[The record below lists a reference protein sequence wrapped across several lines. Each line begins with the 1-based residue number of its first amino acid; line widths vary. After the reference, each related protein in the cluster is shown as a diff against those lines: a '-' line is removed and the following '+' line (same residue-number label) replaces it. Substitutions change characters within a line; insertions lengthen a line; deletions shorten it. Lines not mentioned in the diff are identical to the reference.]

1 MAGNIGILWLLCFCL
16 AQAHGAVYS
25 PGGGVYGDSS
35 PRDAG
40 GDPVFAVVP
49 SQDVN
54 PDYYITQTV
63 YGFLDFTTTIGNTVM
78 IFSPQ
83 SAAPAVTEPP
93 KTTAPP
99 PPVIETTPTTT
110 TTTEEAL
117 REIKPSKTVV
127 LPVLPVKAEKVSIV
141 QVLPETPKPPTTKPA
156 GPLKFIPKAV
166 PKVAIKPILKPK
178 PKIVEITPLK
188 PTTTTTT
195 PEPQEQPQERFIVKP
210 VPKAVIIKPVAPV
223 VKVVATKVLE
233 QPTTTTTTEEPIP
246 VEEEESEEQ
255 FEEQEQEQEHEEA
268 AQEEEIEEELHEEEQ
283 AAEQEAIEEVQPEVV
298 EPKVTAEKP
307 KAHVVEAVTPSTTTT
322 TTTEEPA
329 EELEEE
335 EHEETEEH
343 SPIMFSSVIEDEV
356 KAKPAPVEVTEEKNN
371 KSPAVE
377 TKTPEVTPEAHEEEE
392 DEEGGDEDEEDE
404 DEPVPVLQIG
414 NNIGEPE
421 YDFLS
426 RQPSEFVEETFRVV
440 NLRPTATAATG
451 AAVTAEGRAQNP
463 KPAKPKRGNKRGH
476 PTGLVTKL
484 GGTVV
489 KEGVT
494 TVHETSVIGTY
505 ISGKYAQVLQSTSH
519 VIQGHSQAQQAG
531 TPVAPPA
538 APEGGA
544 GGRRVKLNPSSTL
557 RILKTAA
564 PSLNKTPRYNP
575 EAVAAASIITPSPA
589 SQALDDTGLPLENLF
604 ASQPSSSLVR
614 PSRRLPGSA
623 GSGNFKNRLKNRIG
637 KDDNELQEAVGGG
650 GEESSPAPATVTP
663 QPPTAAAAGYG
674 KKPASRYR
682 NTQIVK
688 PAVKNTRFNR
698 YSASSVEVA
707 TVSAVSTAVPV
718 PAYQNRRNKSS
729 RNGFKPTSSHSVS
742 AVQPQQQQQQQQQQS
757 QYQQQQQDA
766 ASRRSFKPRP
776 QPSSPEQD
784 TPGHTTSL
792 YKFKLNRSPGRWQYK
807 SPAKPTVAI
816 RKQSAV
822 KPVAGAGGAA
832 AKDQFN
838 DIAQP
843 VGGGDHGEKVDTD
856 TDLDQSGSVHGN
868 VLNTDAEQDNQIE
881 RRYPIETLK
890 VEISTPADFRD
901 TYYEIATIKSPY
913 TFQVG
918 TVKNT
923 RYITVTS
930 TIEKVLEQE
939 TATITPSLTEPLTEN
954 ILATT
959 THIDKESNLLDS
971 SIATLPPIVLGSDT
985 ETPPL
990 ETLTETFS
998 TTQAMLKTH
1007 ILPVVRE
1014 GDTTSYTLIQT
1025 YHVTRLVTATKTL
1038 PPMELYHFVPSKTLN
1053 EFNSRLDEAGSE
1065 LHLELEFGDDNE
1077 NEDDEKPKRERL
1089 PSDLD
1094 LSSIGS
1100 DFDLSEVDKTNI
1112 PENIRPKKKITG
1124 SNKDNRVT
1132 TEAPVTTP
1140 ALTPEQLQ
1148 QLALLRLLN
1157 PAAAAQIPSV
1167 ITSSKPVVK
1176 LETVY
1181 ESHVLPI
1188 INGQNTIL
1196 STISRPIGTITKTN
1210 YEIVTTTLPSL
1221 PLPPIPQ
1228 LNPFLQPQQQQQ
1240 QQLQQ
1245 QQQQQQLQ
1253 IQSTPVVTQTIVT
1266 ETNSKVL
1273 KLTFGAKTAYTTL
1286 YSTTVVPTVLTTYLT
1301 QSVSV
1306 QPTAAAFPGFFPNP
1320 YAPFPFVG

>member
-1 MAGNIGILWLLCFCL
+1 MGTVAKLLLLCVCL
-16 AQAHGAVYS
+16 AKAHGAVYS
-25 PGGGVYGDSS
+25 PGGGGVYGDSS
-35 PRDAG
+35 PKDAG
-40 GDPVFAVVP
+40 GDPVFAVLP

-54 PDYYITQTV
+54 PDYYTTQTV

-83 SAAPAVTEPP
+83 SAAPVVTEPP

-110 TTTEEAL
+110 TTTEEAVQ
-117 REIKPSKTVV
+117 EIKPSKTVV
-127 LPVLPVKAEKVSIV
+127 LPVQPKEKVSIV
-141 QVLPETPKPPTTKPA
+141 QVLPETPKPPTVKPI
-156 GPLKFIPKAV
+156 GPLKFVPKAV

-178 PKIVEITPLK
+178 PKIVEVAPVK
-188 PTTTTTT
+188 V
-195 PEPQEQPQERFIVKP
+195 EPVPQQEQPQPDRFIVKP
-210 VPKAVIIKPVAPV
+210 VPKSVIIKPVAPV
-223 VKVVATKVLE
+223 VKVVATKVE
-233 QPTTTTTTEEPIP
+233 PTTTTTESSPEIESEEEQSEEFEQEQEPQEIAEDEP
-246 VEEEESEEQ
+246 EEVHEEVEEEE
-255 FEEQEQEQEHEEA
+255 
-268 AQEEEIEEELHEEEQ
+268 EEEEEELKDQ
-283 AAEQEAIEEVQPEVV
+283 QQSQEVIPIAKVV
-298 EPKVTAEKP
+298 ENVHAVEPVQETEQPKT
-307 KAHVVEAVTPSTTTT
+307 HVVEAVKPVTAATTTT
-322 TTTEEPA
+322 TTTEEPVAVGATA
-329 EELEEE
+329 EDQ
-335 EHEETEEH
+335 HEEH
-343 SPIMFSSVIEDEV
+343 SPIMFSNISDDEV
-356 KAKPAPVEVTEEKNN
+356 KPAAEVKDVRSESGT
-371 KSPAVE
+371 PTVGAVE
-377 TKTPEVTPEAHEEEE
+377 HQQNEEETPEAETN
-392 DEEGGDEDEEDE
+392 GDEDEDDEEEEDE

-440 NLRPTATAATG
+440 NLRPTGAASQPAGATAQ
-451 AAVTAEGRAQNP
+451 AAAPRE
-463 KPAKPKRGNKRGH
+463 KSAKPKRGN
-476 PTGLVTKL
+476 
-484 GGTVV
+484 
-489 KEGVT
+489 
-494 TVHETSVIGTY
+494 
-505 ISGKYAQVLQSTSH
+505 Q
-519 VIQGHSQAQQAG
+519 
-531 TPVAPPA
+531 
-538 APEGGA
+538 GGA
-544 GGRRVKLNPSSTL
+544 ATNGNGGAAGANVATDGRRPKLNPSSTL

-564 PSLNKTPRYNP
+564 PALNKTPRYSP
-575 EAVAAASIITPSPA
+575 EAASIITPSPA
-589 SQALDDTGLPLENLF
+589 THALEDTGLPLENLF

-623 GSGNFKNRLKNRIG
+623 SGNFKNRLKNRIS
-637 KDDNELQEAVGGG
+637 KDENDLQEQGGDS
-650 GEESSPAPATVTP
+650 EQVTPQATVTP
-663 QPPTAAAAGYG
+663 QPTYG
-674 KKPASRYR
+674 KKPGNRYR

-688 PAVKNTRFNR
+688 PVGKNTRYNR
-698 YSASSVEVA
+698 YSTSSVEVA
-707 TVSAVSTAVPV
+707 TVSVYSEPSPTAGSG
-718 PAYQNRRNKSS
+718 YQNRRNKSS

-742 AVQPQQQQQQQQQQS
+742 TVQQ
-757 QYQQQQQDA
+757 QQQQQDA
-766 ASRRSFKPRP
+766 ATRRSFKPKP
-776 QPSSPEQD
+776 QPSAPLDQE
-784 TPGHTTSL
+784 PGQTTSL

-822 KPVAGAGGAA
+822 KP
-832 AKDQFN
+832 KDQVLENLTTAPISDTSVQSN
-838 DIAQP
+838 DIAQSP
-843 VGGGDHGEKVDTD
+843 EHAEKVDTD
-856 TDLDQSGSVHGN
+856 ADLDQSGSVHGN
-868 VLNTDAEQDNQIE
+868 VLNDAENDNQIE

-971 SIATLPPIVLGSDT
+971 SIATLPPIALGIDT

-1007 ILPVVRE
+1007 ILPVIRD

-1038 PPMELYHFVPSKTLN
+1038 PPMELYHFVPSRTLN

-1077 NEDDEKPKRERL
+1077 NDDEDKPKRERL

-1112 PENIRPKKKITG
+1112 PENIRPKKKISG

-1167 ITSSKPVVK
+1167 ITSSKPVIK

-1188 INGQNTIL
+1188 INGANTIL
-1196 STISRPIGTITKTN
+1196 STISRPIGTITKTS
-1210 YEIVTTTLPSL
+1210 YEVVTTTLPTL
-1221 PLPPIPQ
+1221 PIPPIPQ
-1228 LNPFLQPQQQQQ
+1228 LNPLLIQQQ
-1240 QQLQQ
+1240 QQ

-1306 QPTAAAFPGFFPNP
+1306 QPTAAAAFPGFFPNP

>member
-1 MAGNIGILWLLCFCL
+1 MGSLPTLLLLCLCL
-16 AQAHGAVYS
+16 AKAHGAVYS
-25 PGGGVYGDSS
+25 PGGGGVYGGDSS
-35 PRDAG
+35 PKDAG
-40 GDPVFAVVP
+40 GDPVFAVLP

-54 PDYYITQTV
+54 PDYYTTQTV

-83 SAAPAVTEPP
+83 SAAPVVTEPP

-110 TTTEEAL
+110 TTTEEVV
-117 REIKPSKTVV
+117 REIRPSKTVV
-127 LPVLPVKAEKVSIV
+127 LPVQPKEKVSIV
-141 QVLPETPKPPTTKPA
+141 QVLPETPKPPTTKPI
-156 GPLKFIPKAV
+156 GPLKFVPKAV

-178 PKIVEITPLK
+178 PKIVEVAPVK
-188 PTTTTTT
+188 V
-195 PEPQEQPQERFIVKP
+195 EPVPQQEQPQQDRFIVKP
-210 VPKAVIIKPVAPV
+210 VPKSVIIKPVAPV
-223 VKVVATKVLE
+223 VKVVATKVEPTTTTTESAPEIESEEEQEEEIEPEQEQQEAEQQEEHDQEEVDDEEEEEEEIEPKE
-233 QPTTTTTTEEPIP
+233 QPQHEETSSEKEEGNDETVEPVQVTEKSKMLVVEAVKPVTTTTTTEEP
-246 VEEEESEEQ
+246 
-255 FEEQEQEQEHEEA
+255 
-268 AQEEEIEEELHEEEQ
+268 
-283 AAEQEAIEEVQPEVV
+283 
-298 EPKVTAEKP
+298 
-307 KAHVVEAVTPSTTTT
+307 EAVVATS
-322 TTTEEPA
+322 EDQ
-329 EELEEE
+329 
-335 EHEETEEH
+335 HEEH
-343 SPIMFSSVIEDEV
+343 SPIMFSNISEDEV
-356 KAKPAPVEVTEEKNN
+356 KPAAEVKEGQSQSASVDGAAEQQQN
-371 KSPAVE
+371 AE
-377 TKTPEVTPEAHEEEE
+377 TPEEETNAEEDEDDEEEE
-392 DEEGGDEDEEDE
+392 D

-440 NLRPTATAATG
+440 NLRPTAAASQPAAATVP
-451 AAVTAEGRAQNP
+451 ASAPREKA
-463 KPAKPKRGNKRGH
+463 AKPKRGNKGRTH
-476 PTGLVTKL
+476 PTGLVTTL

-519 VIQGHSQAQQAG
+519 VIQGNQ
-531 TPVAPPA
+531 
-538 APEGGA
+538 GGA
-544 GGRRVKLNPSSTL
+544 AANGNGAAGASPATDGRRPKLNPSSTL

-564 PSLNKTPRYNP
+564 PALNKTPRYSP
-575 EAVAAASIITPSPA
+575 EAASIITPSPA
-589 SQALDDTGLPLENLF
+589 THALEDTGLPLENLF

-623 GSGNFKNRLKNRIG
+623 SGNFKNRLKNRIS
-637 KDDNELQEAVGGG
+637 KDENDLQEQAV
-650 GEESSPAPATVTP
+650 ESELVTPQSTVTP
-663 QPPTAAAAGYG
+663 QPTYG
-674 KKPASRYR
+674 KKPGNRYR

-688 PAVKNTRFNR
+688 PVGKNTRYNR
-698 YSASSVEVA
+698 YSTSSVEVA
-707 TVSAVSTAVPV
+707 TVSVYSEPNPTPGSG
-718 PAYQNRRNKSS
+718 YQNRRNKSS

-742 AVQPQQQQQQQQQQS
+742 TVQQQQPDS
-757 QYQQQQQDA
+757 A
-766 ASRRSFKPRP
+766 TRRSFKPKP
-776 QPSSPEQD
+776 QPSGLQD
-784 TPGHTTSL
+784 QEPGQTTSL

-822 KPVAGAGGAA
+822 KP
-832 AKDQFN
+832 KDQVLENLTTAPISDTSVQSN
-838 DIAQP
+838 DIAQSP
-843 VGGGDHGEKVDTD
+843 EHAEKVDTD
-856 TDLDQSGSVHGN
+856 ADLDQSGSVHGN
-868 VLNTDAEQDNQIE
+868 VLNDAENDNQIE

-971 SIATLPPIVLGSDT
+971 SIATLPPISLGLDT

-1007 ILPVVRE
+1007 ILPVIRD

-1038 PPMELYHFVPSKTLN
+1038 PPMELYHFVPSRTLN

-1077 NEDDEKPKRERL
+1077 NDDEDKPKRERL

-1167 ITSSKPVVK
+1167 ITSSKPVIK

-1188 INGQNTIL
+1188 INGANTIL
-1196 STISRPIGTITKTN
+1196 STISRPIGTITKTS
-1210 YEIVTTTLPSL
+1210 YEVVTTTLPTL
-1221 PLPPIPQ
+1221 PIPPIPQ
-1228 LNPFLQPQQQQQ
+1228 LNPLLLQQQ
-1240 QQLQQ
+1240 QQ

-1306 QPTAAAFPGFFPNP
+1306 QPTAAAAFPGFFPNP

>member
-1 MAGNIGILWLLCFCL
+1 MSSRKPAKPV
-16 AQAHGAVYS
+16 HGAIYS
-25 PGGGVYGDSS
+25 PGGGGVYGDSS
-35 PRDAG
+35 PKDAG
-40 GDPVFAVVP
+40 GDPVFAVLP

-54 PDYYITQTV
+54 PDYYTTQTV

-110 TTTEEAL
+110 TTTEEVVK
-117 REIKPSKTVV
+117 EIKPSKTVV
-127 LPVLPVKAEKVSIV
+127 LPVQPKEKVSIV
-141 QVLPETPKPPTTKPA
+141 QVLPETPKPPTTKPI
-156 GPLKFIPKAV
+156 GPLKFVPKAV

-178 PKIVEITPLK
+178 PKIVEVAPVK
-188 PTTTTTT
+188 AEAVPQ
-195 PEPQEQPQERFIVKP
+195 QEQPQADRFIVKP
-210 VPKAVIIKPVAPV
+210 VPKSVIIKPVAPI
-223 VKVVATKVLE
+223 VKVVATKVEPTTTTTPENDPAVESEEEEEEDFE
-233 QPTTTTTTEEPIP
+233 QEQEQEVHEVAEEEHDEQHDEEEQEEEEEEEEQQHEQEQEQEQQQQEPSPVANVAVEAVQVTEKPKMHVVEAVKPVTAASTTTTTTEEP
-246 VEEEESEEQ
+246 V
-255 FEEQEQEQEHEEA
+255 A
-268 AQEEEIEEELHEEEQ
+268 VVN
-283 AAEQEAIEEVQPEVV
+283 AAEDQ
-298 EPKVTAEKP
+298 
-307 KAHVVEAVTPSTTTT
+307 H
-322 TTTEEPA
+322 
-329 EELEEE
+329 
-335 EHEETEEH
+335 EEH
-343 SPIMFSSVIEDEV
+343 SPIMFSNISEDEV
-356 KAKPAPVEVTEEKNN
+356 KPVAGVKDAQADKSSPVAGTDDHQQQNEE
-371 KSPAVE
+371 
-377 TKTPEVTPEAHEEEE
+377 TPEDDTNAEEEEEEE
-392 DEEGGDEDEEDE
+392 DEEE

-414 NNIGEPE
+414 NNLGEPE

-440 NLRPTATAATG
+440 NLRPTAAGSQPVAAT
-451 AAVTAEGRAQNP
+451 APSSVPREKA
-463 KPAKPKRGNKRGH
+463 AKPKRGNKGRSH
-476 PTGLVTKL
+476 PTGLVTTL

-519 VIQGHSQAQQAG
+519 VIQGNQ
-531 TPVAPPA
+531 
-538 APEGGA
+538 GGA
-544 GGRRVKLNPSSTL
+544 AASGNGAAGPSSPATDGRRPKLNPSSTL

-564 PSLNKTPRYNP
+564 PALNKTPRYNP
-575 EAVAAASIITPSPA
+575 EAASIITPSPA
-589 SQALDDTGLPLENLF
+589 THVLEDTGLPLENLF

-623 GSGNFKNRLKNRIG
+623 SGNFKNRLKNRIS
-637 KDDNELQEAVGGG
+637 KDENDLQEQG
-650 GEESSPAPATVTP
+650 GESEPVTPQATVTP
-663 QPPTAAAAGYG
+663 QPTYG
-674 KKPASRYR
+674 KKPGSRYR

-688 PAVKNTRFNR
+688 PVAKNTRFNR
-698 YSASSVEVA
+698 YSTSSVEVA
-707 TVSAVSTAVPV
+707 TVSVYSEPNPTPGSG
-718 PAYQNRRNKSS
+718 YQNRRNKSS

-742 AVQPQQQQQQQQQQS
+742 TVQQQQP
-757 QYQQQQQDA
+757 DA
-766 ASRRSFKPRP
+766 ATRRSFKPKP
-776 QPSSPEQD
+776 QPSAPQD
-784 TPGHTTSL
+784 QEPGQTTSL

-822 KPVAGAGGAA
+822 KP
-832 AKDQFN
+832 KDQVLENLTTAPISDTSVQSN
-838 DIAQP
+838 DIAQSP
-843 VGGGDHGEKVDTD
+843 EHAEKVDTD
-856 TDLDQSGSVHGN
+856 ADLDQSGSVHGN
-868 VLNTDAEQDNQIE
+868 VLNDADNDNQIE

-971 SIATLPPIVLGSDT
+971 SIATLPPIVLGLDT

-1007 ILPVVRE
+1007 ILPVIRE

-1038 PPMELYHFVPSKTLN
+1038 PPMELYHFVPSRTLN

-1077 NEDDEKPKRERL
+1077 NDDEDKPKRERL

-1094 LSSIGS
+1094 LSNIGS

-1124 SNKDNRVT
+1124 SNKENRVT

-1167 ITSSKPVVK
+1167 LTSSKPVIK

-1188 INGQNTIL
+1188 INGANTIL
-1196 STISRPIGTITKTN
+1196 STISRPIGTITKTS
-1210 YEIVTTTLPSL
+1210 YELVTTTLPSL
-1221 PLPPIPQ
+1221 PIPPIPQ
-1228 LNPFLQPQQQQQ
+1228 LNPLL
-1240 QQLQQ
+1240 LQQ
-1245 QQQQQQLQ
+1245 QQQQQSLQ

-1306 QPTAAAFPGFFPNP
+1306 QPTAAAAFPGFFPNP

>member
-1 MAGNIGILWLLCFCL
+1 
-16 AQAHGAVYS
+16 HGAVYS
-25 PGGGVYGDSS
+25 PGGGGVYGDAS
-35 PRDAG
+35 PKDAG
-40 GDPVFAVVP
+40 GDPVFAVLP

-54 PDYYITQTV
+54 PDYYTTQTV

-83 SAAPAVTEPP
+83 SAAPVVTEPP

-110 TTTEEAL
+110 TTTEEVV

-127 LPVLPVKAEKVSIV
+127 LPVQPKEKVSIV
-141 QVLPETPKPPTTKPA
+141 QVLPETPKPPTTKPI
-156 GPLKFIPKAV
+156 GPLKFVPKAV

-178 PKIVEITPLK
+178 PKIVEVVPVK
-188 PTTTTTT
+188 A
-195 PEPQEQPQERFIVKP
+195 EPVPQQDQPQPDRFIVKP
-210 VPKAVIIKPVAPV
+210 VPKSVIIKPVVPV
-223 VKVVATKVLE
+223 VKVVATKVE
-233 QPTTTTTTEEPIP
+233 PTTTTTAEPE
-246 VEEEESEEQ
+246 VDLEEEEE
-255 FEEQEQEQEHEEA
+255 FAEEQEQDAQDVPEEEHEEQHDEA
-268 AQEEEIEEELHEEEQ
+268 EEEEEEEHDELEQ
-283 AAEQEAIEEVQPEVV
+283 QQQQLETKPTLNAAVNVEAVEATQE
-298 EPKVTAEKP
+298 TEKP
-307 KAHVVEAVTPSTTTT
+307 KMHVVEAVKPVIATTTTTT
-322 TTTEEPA
+322 TTTEEPVENTA
-329 EELEEE
+329 EDQ
-335 EHEETEEH
+335 HEEH
-343 SPIMFSSVIEDEV
+343 SPIMFSNISEDEV
-356 KAKPAPVEVTEEKNN
+356 KPVAVVKEVQNDKNTPVAGTEEQQQNDE
-371 KSPAVE
+371 A
-377 TKTPEVTPEAHEEEE
+377 PEEDTNDDEEEE
-392 DEEGGDEDEEDE
+392 DEEEED
-404 DEPVPVLQIG
+404 DEPVPVLQVG

-440 NLRPTATAATG
+440 NLRPTAAGSQPAAAT
-451 AAVTAEGRAQNP
+451 APSSATREKA
-463 KPAKPKRGNKRGH
+463 AKPKRGNKGRSH
-476 PTGLVTKL
+476 PTGLVTTL

-519 VIQGHSQAQQAG
+519 VIQGNQGVAAANGNGAAG
-531 TPVAPPA
+531 PTNPA
-538 APEGGA
+538 TD
-544 GGRRVKLNPSSTL
+544 GRRPKLNPSSTL

-564 PSLNKTPRYNP
+564 PALNKTPRYNP
-575 EAVAAASIITPSPA
+575 EAASIITPSPA
-589 SQALDDTGLPLENLF
+589 THALEDTGLPLENLF

-623 GSGNFKNRLKNRIG
+623 SGNFKNRLKNRIS
-637 KDDNELQEAVGGG
+637 KDENDLQEQG
-650 GEESSPAPATVTP
+650 GESEPVTPQATVTP
-663 QPPTAAAAGYG
+663 QPTYG
-674 KKPASRYR
+674 KKPGSRYR

-688 PAVKNTRFNR
+688 PVGKN
-698 YSASSVEVA
+698 VEVA
-707 TVSAVSTAVPV
+707 TVSVYSEPNPTPGSG
-718 PAYQNRRNKSS
+718 YQNRRNKSS

-742 AVQPQQQQQQQQQQS
+742 TVQQQQQQQ
-757 QYQQQQQDA
+757 DA
-766 ASRRSFKPRP
+766 TRRSFKPKP
-776 QPSSPEQD
+776 QPSALQD
-784 TPGHTTSL
+784 QEPGQTTSL

-816 RKQSAV
+816 RKQSGV
-822 KPVAGAGGAA
+822 KPKEQVLENLTTAPIS
-832 AKDQFN
+832 DTSVQSN
-838 DIAQP
+838 DIAQSP
-843 VGGGDHGEKVDTD
+843 EHAEKVDTD
-856 TDLDQSGSVHGN
+856 VDLDQSGSVHGN
-868 VLNTDAEQDNQIE
+868 VLNDAENDNQIE

-939 TATITPSLTEPLTEN
+939 TATITTSLTEPLTEN

-971 SIATLPPIVLGSDT
+971 SIATLPPISLGIDT

-1007 ILPVVRE
+1007 ILPVIRD

-1038 PPMELYHFVPSKTLN
+1038 PPMELYHFVPSRTLN

-1077 NEDDEKPKRERL
+1077 NDDEDKPKRERL

-1094 LSSIGS
+1094 LSNIGS

-1124 SNKDNRVT
+1124 SNKENRVS

-1140 ALTPEQLQ
+1140 SLTPEQLQ

-1167 ITSSKPVVK
+1167 ITSSKPVFK

-1188 INGQNTIL
+1188 INGANTIL
-1196 STISRPIGTITKTN
+1196 STISRPIGTITKTS
-1210 YEIVTTTLPSL
+1210 YELVTTTLPSL
-1221 PLPPIPQ
+1221 PIPPIPQ
-1228 LNPFLQPQQQQQ
+1228 LNPLL
-1240 QQLQQ
+1240 LQQ
-1245 QQQQQQLQ
+1245 QQQQQQSLQ

-1306 QPTAAAFPGFFPNP
+1306 QPTAAAAFPGFFPNP

>member
-1 MAGNIGILWLLCFCL
+1 M
-16 AQAHGAVYS
+16 QAHGAVYS
-25 PGGGVYGDSS
+25 PGGGGVYGDSS
-35 PRDAG
+35 PKDAG
-40 GDPVFAVVP
+40 GDPVFAVLP

-54 PDYYITQTV
+54 PDYYTTQTV

-83 SAAPAVTEPP
+83 SAAPVVTESP
-93 KTTAPP
+93 KTTTPPAPI
-99 PPVIETTPTTT
+99 IETTPTTT
-110 TTTEEAL
+110 TTTEEVV

-127 LPVLPVKAEKVSIV
+127 LPVQPKEKVSIV
-141 QVLPETPKPPTTKPA
+141 QVLPETPKPPTTKPI
-156 GPLKFIPKAV
+156 GPLKFVPKAV

-178 PKIVEITPLK
+178 PKIVEVAPVRA
-188 PTTTTTT
+188 
-195 PEPQEQPQERFIVKP
+195 EPVPQQEQPQVDRFIVKP
-210 VPKAVIIKPVAPV
+210 VPKSVIIKPVAPI
-223 VKVVATKVLE
+223 VKVVATKVE
-233 QPTTTTTTEEPIP
+233 PTTTTTEPTPEIES
-246 VEEEESEEQ
+246 EEEEEE
-255 FEEQEQEQEHEEA
+255 EEEYKQEQEQEEQQAPEE
-268 AQEEEIEEELHEEEQ
+268 H
-283 AAEQEAIEEVQPEVV
+283 
-298 EPKVTAEKP
+298 
-307 KAHVVEAVTPSTTTT
+307 
-322 TTTEEPA
+322 
-329 EELEEE
+329 EE
-335 EHEETEEH
+335 EHEGEEDEEEAHQEQEQQQQQQQQQDASLIAKSAEHADAVEPVQVTEKPKMVVVEAIKPVTAATTTTALTEEPVSVVHAAEEQHEEH
-343 SPIMFSSVIEDEV
+343 SPIMFSSISEDEV
-356 KAKPAPVEVTEEKNN
+356 KPEAEVKNVQN
-371 KSPAVE
+371 DKSSPAAGATGEQQQQQQQQNEE
-377 TKTPEVTPEAHEEEE
+377 TPQEQTNAEEDDEEEEEEEEE
-392 DEEGGDEDEEDE
+392 D

-440 NLRPTATAATG
+440 NLRPTAAGSQPAAAT
-451 AAVTAEGRAQNP
+451 AQLSAP
-463 KPAKPKRGNKRGH
+463 REKASKPKRGNKGRTH
-476 PTGLVTKL
+476 PTGLVTTL

-519 VIQGHSQAQQAG
+519 VIQGNQ
-531 TPVAPPA
+531 
-538 APEGGA
+538 GGA
-544 GGRRVKLNPSSTL
+544 AANGNGAAGASNPATDGRRPKLNPSSTL

-564 PSLNKTPRYNP
+564 PALNKTPRYNS
-575 EAVAAASIITPSPA
+575 EAASIITPSPA
-589 SQALDDTGLPLENLF
+589 THALEDTGLPLENLF

-623 GSGNFKNRLKNRIG
+623 SGNFKNRLKNRIS
-637 KDDNELQEAVGGG
+637 KDDNDLQDQGV
-650 GEESSPAPATVTP
+650 ESEPVTPQATVTP
-663 QPPTAAAAGYG
+663 QPTYG
-674 KKPASRYR
+674 KKPGSRYR

-688 PAVKNTRFNR
+688 PVAKN
-698 YSASSVEVA
+698 VEVA
-707 TVSAVSTAVPV
+707 TVSVYSEPSPTPGSG
-718 PAYQNRRNKSS
+718 YQNRRNKSS

-742 AVQPQQQQQQQQQQS
+742 TV
-757 QYQQQQQDA
+757 QQQQQDA
-766 ASRRSFKPRP
+766 ATRRSFKPKP
-776 QPSSPEQD
+776 QPSAPQD
-784 TPGHTTSL
+784 QEPGQTTSL

-822 KPVAGAGGAA
+822 KP
-832 AKDQFN
+832 KDQVLENLTTAPISDTSVQSN
-838 DIAQP
+838 DIAQSP
-843 VGGGDHGEKVDTD
+843 EHAEKVDTD
-856 TDLDQSGSVHGN
+856 ADLDQSGSVHGN
-868 VLNTDAEQDNQIE
+868 VLNDAENDNQIE

-971 SIATLPPIVLGSDT
+971 SIATLPPIALGIDT

-1007 ILPVVRE
+1007 ILPVIRD

-1038 PPMELYHFVPSKTLN
+1038 PPMELYHFVPSRTLN

-1077 NEDDEKPKRERL
+1077 NDDEDKPKRERL

-1094 LSSIGS
+1094 LSNIGS

-1124 SNKDNRVT
+1124 SNKENRVT

-1167 ITSSKPVVK
+1167 LTSSKPVVK

-1188 INGQNTIL
+1188 INGANTIL
-1196 STISRPIGTITKTN
+1196 STISRPIGTITKTTF
-1210 YEIVTTTLPSL
+1210 ELVTTTLPSL
-1221 PLPPIPQ
+1221 PIPPIPQ
-1228 LNPFLQPQQQQQ
+1228 LNPLL
-1240 QQLQQ
+1240 LQQ
-1245 QQQQQQLQ
+1245 QQQQQSLQ

>member
-1 MAGNIGILWLLCFCL
+1 MLTARFSFRPFIPGL
-16 AQAHGAVYS
+16 AHGAVYS
-25 PGGGVYGDSS
+25 PGGGGVYGADSS
-35 PRDAG
+35 PKDAG
-40 GDPVFAVVP
+40 GDPVFAVLP

-54 PDYYITQTV
+54 PDYYTTQTV

-83 SAAPAVTEPP
+83 SAAPVVTEPP

-99 PPVIETTPTTT
+99 PPIIETTPTTT
-110 TTTEEAL
+110 TTTEEVV

-127 LPVLPVKAEKVSIV
+127 LPVQPKEKVSIV
-141 QVLPETPKPPTTKPA
+141 QVLPETPKPPTTKPI
-156 GPLKFIPKAV
+156 GPLKFVPKAV

-178 PKIVEITPLK
+178 PKIVEVAPVK
-188 PTTTTTT
+188 AEQPA
-195 PEPQEQPQERFIVKP
+195 PQQEQSQPDRFIVKP
-210 VPKAVIIKPVAPV
+210 VPKSVIIKPVAPV
-223 VKVVATKVLE
+223 VKVVATKVEPTTTTTESAPEIESEEE
-233 QPTTTTTTEEPIP
+233 QEEEEFEQEQEPQELVEEEHQEEQDVEEGEEEEGEEESVEPKEQQQHEVNPIEQKVENVETVEPVQEPEKPKMHVVEAVKPVTPATTTTTTEEPVAVVAP
-246 VEEEESEEQ
+246 SEDQ
-255 FEEQEQEQEHEEA
+255 H
-268 AQEEEIEEELHEEEQ
+268 
-283 AAEQEAIEEVQPEVV
+283 
-298 EPKVTAEKP
+298 
-307 KAHVVEAVTPSTTTT
+307 
-322 TTTEEPA
+322 
-329 EELEEE
+329 
-335 EHEETEEH
+335 EEH
-343 SPIMFSSVIEDEV
+343 SPIMFSNISEDEV
-356 KAKPAPVEVTEEKNN
+356 KPAAEAKESQSATAVAGAAEQQQNEEEPSK
-371 KSPAVE
+371 AE
-377 TKTPEVTPEAHEEEE
+377 EEDDDDDDEEEE
-392 DEEGGDEDEEDE
+392 D

-440 NLRPTATAATG
+440 NLRPTAAASQPAAAT
-451 AAVTAEGRAQNP
+451 AQATAPREKA
-463 KPAKPKRGNKRGH
+463 AKPKRGNKGRTH
-476 PTGLVTKL
+476 PTGLVTTL

-519 VIQGHSQAQQAG
+519 VIQGNQ
-531 TPVAPPA
+531 
-538 APEGGA
+538 GGA
-544 GGRRVKLNPSSTL
+544 AANGNGAAGPASDGRRPKLNPSSTL

-564 PSLNKTPRYNP
+564 PALNKTPRYSP
-575 EAVAAASIITPSPA
+575 EVASIITPSPA
-589 SQALDDTGLPLENLF
+589 THALEDTGLPLENLF

-614 PSRRLPGSA
+614 PSRRLPGGA
-623 GSGNFKNRLKNRIG
+623 SGNFKNRLKNRIS
-637 KDDNELQEAVGGG
+637 KDENELQEQERAADSELVTPQ
-650 GEESSPAPATVTP
+650 STVTP
-663 QPPTAAAAGYG
+663 QPTYG
-674 KKPASRYR
+674 KKPANRYR

-688 PAVKNTRFNR
+688 PVGKNTRYNR
-698 YSASSVEVA
+698 YSTSSVEVA
-707 TVSAVSTAVPV
+707 TVSVYSE
-718 PAYQNRRNKSS
+718 PAPTPGSGYQNRRNKSS

-742 AVQPQQQQQQQQQQS
+742 TVQQQQQQP
-757 QYQQQQQDA
+757 DA
-766 ASRRSFKPRP
+766 ATRRSFKPKP
-776 QPSSPEQD
+776 QPSAPLDQE
-784 TPGHTTSL
+784 PGQTTSL

-822 KPVAGAGGAA
+822 KP
-832 AKDQFN
+832 KDQVLENLTTAPISDTSVQSN
-838 DIAQP
+838 DIAQSP
-843 VGGGDHGEKVDTD
+843 EHAEKVDTD
-856 TDLDQSGSVHGN
+856 ADLDQSGSVHGN
-868 VLNTDAEQDNQIE
+868 VLNDAESDNQIE

-971 SIATLPPIVLGSDT
+971 SIATLPPISLGLDT

-1007 ILPVVRE
+1007 ILPVIRD

-1038 PPMELYHFVPSKTLN
+1038 PPMELYHFVPSRTLN

-1077 NEDDEKPKRERL
+1077 NDDDDKPKRERL

-1167 ITSSKPVVK
+1167 ITSSKPVIK

-1188 INGQNTIL
+1188 INGANTIL
-1196 STISRPIGTITKTN
+1196 STISRPIGTITKTS
-1210 YEIVTTTLPSL
+1210 YEVVTTTLPTL
-1221 PLPPIPQ
+1221 PIPPIPQ
-1228 LNPFLQPQQQQQ
+1228 LNPLLLQQQ
-1240 QQLQQ
+1240 QQ

-1306 QPTAAAFPGFFPNP
+1306 QPTAAAAFPGFFPNP

>member
-1 MAGNIGILWLLCFCL
+1 MYFASFGGSWRFEIVFLTIMSS
-16 AQAHGAVYS
+16 HGAVYS
-25 PGGGVYGDSS
+25 PGGGGVYGGNDDL
-35 PRDAG
+35 PREAG
-40 GDPVFAVVP
+40 GDPVFAVLP

-83 SAAPAVTEPP
+83 SAAPVVTEPP
-93 KTTAPP
+93 KTTAAP
-99 PPVIETTPTTT
+99 PPVIETTPSTT
-110 TTTEEAL
+110 TTTEEAV

-127 LPVLPVKAEKVSIV
+127 LPVQPKEKVSIV
-141 QVLPETPKPPTTKPA
+141 QVLPETPKPPTSKPP
-156 GPLKFIPKAV
+156 GPLKFVPKAV

-178 PKIVEITPLK
+178 PKVVEVTPVK
-188 PTTTTTT
+188 AVAAV
-195 PEPQEQPQERFIVKP
+195 EQEQQQQPERFIVKP
-210 VPKAVIIKPVAPV
+210 VPKSVIIKPVAPI
-223 VKVVATKVLE
+223 VKVVATKVE
-233 QPTTTTTTEEPIP
+233 PTTTTTTEPPAPE
-246 VEEEESEEQ
+246 VESEEEEEQVASEEQ
-255 FEEQEQEQEHEEA
+255 EVEPEQHEEQENENEK
-268 AQEEEIEEELHEEEQ
+268 EEEIEHEEEI
-283 AAEQEAIEEVQPEVV
+283 EQEQAEAVEEEPEAVEDEPKPVEKVVPV
-298 EPKVTAEKP
+298 EPVQVTEKP
-307 KAHVVEAVTPSTTTT
+307 KTFVVEAVKQVVAEKVTTTTTTT
-322 TTTEEPA
+322 TTTEEP
-329 EELEEE
+329 EPKEE
-335 EHEETEEH
+335 EHEEH
-343 SPIMFSSVIEDEV
+343 SPIMFSNISEDEV
-356 KAKPAPVEVTEEKNN
+356 KSKKVPAEATTDEEQQD
-371 KSPAVE
+371 E
-377 TKTPEVTPEAHEEEE
+377 DEEQQQQNEQEDDEE
-392 DEEGGDEDEEDE
+392 DEEV

-440 NLRPTATAATG
+440 NLRPTAAASQPAS
-451 AAVTAEGRAQNP
+451 AAAQP
-463 KPAKPKRGNKRGH
+463 APREKAAKPKRGNKGHHH

-519 VIQGHSQAQQAG
+519 VIQGNQ
-531 TPVAPPA
+531 
-538 APEGGA
+538 GGA
-544 GGRRVKLNPSSTL
+544 AAAQAAGGENRRVKLNPSSTL

-564 PSLNKTPRYNP
+564 PALNKTPRYNP
-575 EAVAAASIITPSPA
+575 EAASIITPSPA
-589 SQALDDTGLPLENLF
+589 THAALEDTGLPLENLF

-623 GSGNFKNRLKNRIG
+623 SGNFKNRLKNRIT
-637 KDDNELQEAVGGG
+637 KDENELQQEQA
-650 GEESSPAPATVTP
+650 EQEPSTPQATVTP
-663 QPPTAAAAGYG
+663 QPTPGYG
-674 KKPASRYR
+674 KKPAGSRYR

-688 PAVKNTRFNR
+688 PAAKNT
-698 YSASSVEVA
+698 
-707 TVSAVSTAVPV
+707 TPG
-718 PAYQNRRNKSS
+718 YQNRRNKSS
-729 RNGFKPTSSHSVS
+729 RNGFKPTSSHSVQQTA
-742 AVQPQQQQQQQQQQS
+742 AVPQQPQS
-757 QYQQQQQDA
+757 D
-766 ASRRSFKPRP
+766 RRSFKPRP
-776 QPSSPEQD
+776 QPSAPQEQE
-784 TPGHTTSL
+784 PGQTTSL

-822 KPVAGAGGAA
+822 KPAGAGTG
-832 AKDQFN
+832 KDQVLENLTAAPLSDTSVQSN
-838 DIAQP
+838 DIAQSLP
-843 VGGGDHGEKVDTD
+843 DHAEKVDTD

-868 VLNTDAEQDNQIE
+868 VLNDAENDNQIE

-971 SIATLPPIVLGSDT
+971 SIATLPPISLGPDT

-1007 ILPVVRE
+1007 ILPVIHE

-1038 PPMELYHFVPSKTLN
+1038 PPMELYHFVPSRTLN

-1077 NEDDEKPKRERL
+1077 NEDDDKPKRERL

-1167 ITSSKPVVK
+1167 ITSSKPVYK

-1188 INGQNTIL
+1188 INGHNTIL

-1228 LNPFLQPQQQQQ
+1228 LNPLLLQQQ
-1240 QQLQQ
+1240 QQ

-1306 QPTAAAFPGFFPNP
+1306 QPTAAAFPGYFPNP

>member
-1 MAGNIGILWLLCFCL
+1 MSAARYCIDVNTNIYTSLST
-16 AQAHGAVYS
+16 HGAVYS
-25 PGGGVYGDSS
+25 PGGGGVYGDAS
-35 PRDAG
+35 PKDAG
-40 GDPVFAVVP
+40 GDPVFAVLP

-54 PDYYITQTV
+54 PDYYTTQTV

-83 SAAPAVTEPP
+83 SAAPVVTEPP

-110 TTTEEAL
+110 TTTEEVV

-127 LPVLPVKAEKVSIV
+127 LPVQPKEKVSIV
-141 QVLPETPKPPTTKPA
+141 QVLPETPKPPTVKPI
-156 GPLKFIPKAV
+156 GPLKFVPKAV

-178 PKIVEITPLK
+178 PKIVEVAPVKAETVPQ
-188 PTTTTTT
+188 
-195 PEPQEQPQERFIVKP
+195 QEQPQPDRFIVKP
-210 VPKAVIIKPVAPV
+210 VPKSVIIKPVAPL
-223 VKVVATKVLE
+223 VKVVATKVEPSTTTTESSPEIESEEEQSEEFEPDQEQEQEPQEEEEHEEVHDEEDDEEEEEPKDQQEPQEVNPIAKVVETLE
-233 QPTTTTTTEEPIP
+233 SIEPVQETEKPKALVVEAVKPVTAATVTTTTEEP
-246 VEEEESEEQ
+246 V
-255 FEEQEQEQEHEEA
+255 A
-268 AQEEEIEEELHEEEQ
+268 VVA
-283 AAEQEAIEEVQPEVV
+283 AAEDQ
-298 EPKVTAEKP
+298 
-307 KAHVVEAVTPSTTTT
+307 H
-322 TTTEEPA
+322 
-329 EELEEE
+329 
-335 EHEETEEH
+335 EEH
-343 SPIMFSSVIEDEV
+343 SPIMFSNISEDEV
-356 KAKPAPVEVTEEKNN
+356 KPAAEVKNVQSESSTPVAVAAEHQRNEEA
-371 KSPAVE
+371 PEEE
-377 TKTPEVTPEAHEEEE
+377 TNADEDEDEEEEE
-392 DEEGGDEDEEDE
+392 DDD
-404 DEPVPVLQIG
+404 PVPVLQIG

-440 NLRPTATAATG
+440 NLRPTAAGSQPAGATAQ
-451 AAVTAEGRAQNP
+451 AAAPRE
-463 KPAKPKRGNKRGH
+463 KSAKPKRGNKGRTH
-476 PTGLVTKL
+476 PTGLVTTL

-519 VIQGHSQAQQAG
+519 VIQGNQ
-531 TPVAPPA
+531 
-538 APEGGA
+538 GGA
-544 GGRRVKLNPSSTL
+544 AANGNGAAGANQAADGRRPKLNPSSTL

-564 PSLNKTPRYNP
+564 PALNKTPRYSP
-575 EAVAAASIITPSPA
+575 EAASIITPSPA
-589 SQALDDTGLPLENLF
+589 THALEDTGLPLENLF

-623 GSGNFKNRLKNRIG
+623 SGNFKNRLKNRIT
-637 KDDNELQEAVGGG
+637 KDENDLQEQGGDS
-650 GEESSPAPATVTP
+650 EVVTPQATVTP
-663 QPPTAAAAGYG
+663 QPTYG
-674 KKPASRYR
+674 KKPGNRYR

-688 PAVKNTRFNR
+688 PVGKNTRFNR
-698 YSASSVEVA
+698 YSTSSVEVA
-707 TVSAVSTAVPV
+707 TVSVYSEPNPTPGSG
-718 PAYQNRRNKSS
+718 YQNRRNKSS

-742 AVQPQQQQQQQQQQS
+742 TV
-757 QYQQQQQDA
+757 QQQQQDA
-766 ASRRSFKPRP
+766 ATRRSFKPKP
-776 QPSSPEQD
+776 QPSAPQD
-784 TPGHTTSL
+784 QEPGQTTSL

-822 KPVAGAGGAA
+822 KP
-832 AKDQFN
+832 KDQVLENLTTAPISDTSVQYN
-838 DIAQP
+838 DIAQSP
-843 VGGGDHGEKVDTD
+843 EHAEKVDTD
-856 TDLDQSGSVHGN
+856 ADLDQSGSVHGN
-868 VLNTDAEQDNQIE
+868 VLNDAENDNQIE

-971 SIATLPPIVLGSDT
+971 SIATLPPIALGIDT

-1007 ILPVVRE
+1007 ILPVIRD

-1038 PPMELYHFVPSKTLN
+1038 PPMELYHFVPSRTLN

-1077 NEDDEKPKRERL
+1077 NDDEDKPKRERL

-1112 PENIRPKKKITG
+1112 PENIRPKKKISG
-1124 SNKDNRVT
+1124 SNKENRVT

-1140 ALTPEQLQ
+1140 ALTPDQLQ

-1167 ITSSKPVVK
+1167 ITSSKPVIK

-1188 INGQNTIL
+1188 INGANTIL
-1196 STISRPIGTITKTN
+1196 STISRPIGTITKTS
-1210 YEIVTTTLPSL
+1210 YEVVTTTLPTL
-1221 PLPPIPQ
+1221 PIPPIPQ
-1228 LNPFLQPQQQQQ
+1228 LNPLLIQQQ
-1240 QQLQQ
+1240 QQ

-1306 QPTAAAFPGFFPNP
+1306 QPTAAAAFPGFFPNP